1 MKGMPNDWLLEGLE
15 KSGQILDLVLSGV
28 TQEEAQTIRDG
39 AEGWSVLEIMC
50 HLRDYQDIF
59 ATRIRRM
66 LEEDNPMFELYDEAA
81 RMAMVVEND
90 YAKQNLRSVVADFRS
105 TRRELINRLSSL
117 RDDQWNRVGSFAE
130 DDEVDIAMPVAHTM
144 LHDGDHTEQI
154 ARILRQ

>member
-15 KSGQILDLVLSGV
+15 KSGQILDHVLSGV
-28 TQEEAQTIRDG
+28 TQDEAQTIRDG

-90 YAKQNLRSVVADFRS
+90 YAKQNLRSVVADFRA
-105 TRRELINRLSSL
+105 TRRELIYRLSSL
-117 RDDQWNRVGSFAE
+117 RDDQWDRVGSFAE
-130 DDEVDIAMPVAHTM
+130 DDEVDIAMPVLHTM
-144 LHDGDHTEQI
+144 LHDSDHTEQI